1 MGANKNR
8 WDCPWMDIL
17 MLMSSLFVEAVGHLL
32 NIFIYVRLCACICIN
47 YRSRMRFVGM
57 VSASSVGVR
66 TLLFGWRWW
75 TGCIRVGSVRCWLS
89 THRLAAAVI
98 ECIHRSSRSVSTA
111 AAAAAAATNHP
122 LLKLDAAAVW
132 SAVSIQHSYFIAC
145 CIVPR
150 WKRNFEDQASKQIG
164 DLSLCAFISSLCGVL
179 KMRKRTWAEI
189 ENESASKITRSHGS
203 ARVL

>member
-1 MGANKNR
+1 MYIVSDEYNDYNEVWWMGANKNR

-75 TGCIRVGSVRCWLS
+75 TGCIRVGSARCWLS

-111 AAAAAAATNHP
+111 AAAAATNHP

-132 SAVSIQHSYFIAC
+132 SAVSHSALVLHRMLYSAE
-145 CIVPR
+145 VEKELR
-150 WKRNFEDQASKQIG
+150 RSSK
-164 DLSLCAFISSLCGVL
+164 
-179 KMRKRTWAEI
+179 
-189 ENESASKITRSHGS
+189 
-203 ARVL
+203 